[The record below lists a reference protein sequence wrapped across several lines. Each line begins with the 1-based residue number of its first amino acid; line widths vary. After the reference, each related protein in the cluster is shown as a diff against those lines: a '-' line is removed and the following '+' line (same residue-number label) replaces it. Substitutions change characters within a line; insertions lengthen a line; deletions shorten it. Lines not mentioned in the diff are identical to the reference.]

1 MVRTGVPVK
10 YRSEIWM
17 VFSGSLAE
25 VCVCVRVCVRACVC
39 ACMRACVRGWV
50 YTAILQ
56 WMRILKCLRD
66 L

>member
-25 VCVCVRVCVRACVC
+25 VCVCVCVCVC
-39 ACMRACVRGWV
+39 ACVCVCVCMRVCACVRGWV
-50 YTAILQ
+50 GVCIQLSYNG
-56 WMRILKCLRD
+56 
-66 L
+66 